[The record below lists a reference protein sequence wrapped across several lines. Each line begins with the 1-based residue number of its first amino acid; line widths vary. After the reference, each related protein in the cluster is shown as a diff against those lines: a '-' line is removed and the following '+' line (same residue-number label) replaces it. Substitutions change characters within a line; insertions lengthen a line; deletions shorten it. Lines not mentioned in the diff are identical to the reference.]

1 MSKDPLQA
9 LVMPRVQI
17 EALKAKGRYYHGGF
31 GKPGS
36 KGAERRYVHYKLYL
50 YRKYL

>member
-1 MSKDPLQA
+1 MSKDPLQE
-9 LVMPRVQI
+9 LVMTRAQI
-17 EALKAKGRYYHGGF
+17 EVLKARQRYDRGGF

-36 KGAERRYVHYKLYL
+36 KAAERRYVNFKSYL